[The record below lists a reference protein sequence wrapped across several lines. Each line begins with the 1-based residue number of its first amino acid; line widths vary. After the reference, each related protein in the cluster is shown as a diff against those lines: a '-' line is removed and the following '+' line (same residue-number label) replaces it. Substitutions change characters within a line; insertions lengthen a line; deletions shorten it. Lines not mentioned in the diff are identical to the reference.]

1 MDKKTIRT
9 VVAVLSI
16 ILSIAVVVLAV
27 LQISGVWETSAKLFV
42 PLLGLTN
49 LCQAYM
55 QWDTNRKTAY
65 FCIGTSIIIFL
76 CSIAGFFLK

>member
-1 MDKKTIRT
+1 MRT

-27 LQISGVWETSAKLFV
+27 LQISGVWETSANLFV

-49 LCQAYM
+49 LC
-55 QWDTNRKTAY
+55 RR
-65 FCIGTSIIIFL
+65 I
-76 CSIAGFFLK
+76 CSGIQTERPHISA